1 MDRDIMKVNAVK
13 LGDVA
18 KITTGQS
25 APKSNYFTEEGIP
38 FIRAGS
44 LEFLER
50 DNNIELCEKIDEIN
64 AKKCKLKLYPNN
76 SILFAKSG
84 MSAKKGRIYK
94 LTQNAYVVSHLAIII
109 PNETKIIPEYLLY
122 YLKNYSPKTLIKDES
137 YPSINLVDIANINIV
152 LPLIE
157 EQKKIANILDKVTLL
172 ISLRKEQLKK
182 LDELIKSRFIE
193 MFGDPVK
200 DKSIPKEYLEKYLV
214 YVQNG
219 ISIRRKIPQNIG
231 EIVFRIKEIRE
242 NYIDYTNVNRIPL
255 DDKEKEKYRVNT
267 NELLF
272 IRVNGNKDY
281 VGRNAVFQGYNE
293 DTFFNDHIMRVKVK
307 ESELN
312 HIYLSRFLNLP
323 FGKEEIRKYV
333 KTSAGQFTINQQ
345 GLGSIELPIPPI
357 EEQNKFASFV
367 EEVEKNK
374 EKVNNSLSKLNIL
387 KEALMQ
393 KYFEENV

>member
-1 MDRDIMKVNAVK
+1 MKVNTVK

-18 KITTGQS
+18 KIATGQS

-50 DNNIELCEKIDEIN
+50 DNNIELCEKINKIN

-137 YPSINLVDIANINIV
+137 YPSINLVDIANINIL

-157 EQKKIANILDKVTLL
+157 EQKKIANILDKVTSL

-193 MFGDPVK
+193 MFGDIQHNKLFCNTNLDNICHINPPKKKYNDIEVSFIPMSAVSEKGQINTSNIKQYQEVK
-200 DKSIPKEYLEKYLV
+200 TGYTHFLENDVLFAKITPCMENGKGAIAKKLK
-214 YVQNG
+214 NG
-219 ISIRRKIPQNIG
+219 IGFGSTEFHILRPIKDVTISEWIYHLTCL
-231 EIVFRIKEIRE
+231 EEFRLEA
-242 NYIDYTNVNRIPL
+242 T
-255 DDKEKEKYRVNT
+255 
-267 NELLF
+267 
-272 IRVNGNKDY
+272 
-281 VGRNAVFQGYNE
+281 
-293 DTFFNDHIMRVKVK
+293 
-307 ESELN
+307 LN
-312 HIYLSRFLNLP
+312 MT
-323 FGKEEIRKYV
+323 G
-333 KTSAGQFTINQQ
+333 SAGQKRVPEFFLKNFKVI
-345 GLGSIELPIPPI
+345 LPPLEL
-357 EEQNKFASFV
+357 QNKFASFV

-374 EKVNNSLSKLNIL
+374 EKVNNSLNKLETL
-387 KEALMQ
+387 KNALMQ
-393 KYFEENV
+393 KYFG